1 MGWEVLSLSRGF
13 SMDLTGVAP
22 TILRHEGRR
31 PLPPPT
37 YAGAVCWKGD
47 AISGPTGKRCYSTEF
62 SHGPPG
68 YSTAFFQGGRAESFP
83 RPASDWR
90 SRVASGGSAHKF
102 QLAHEKENEDT
113 KAKNCGNW
121 VAMLHWP
128 SPPPEGLGYLDSNQ
142 ANRMKD

>member
-13 SMDLTGVAP
+13 SLDLTGVAP

-31 PLPPPT
+31 PLPPLHMQGLC
-37 YAGAVCWKGD
+37 AGRAMPFP
-47 AISGPTGKRCYSTEF
+47 GPLSRGATQLSFR
-62 SHGPPG
+62 
-68 YSTAFFQGGRAESFP
+68 TARLDTQLQFFPGGRAESFP

-90 SRVASGGSAHKF
+90 SQVASGGSAHKF
-102 QLAHEKENEDT
+102 QLAHKKENEDT

-128 SPPPEGLGYLDSNQ
+128 SPPPEGLGYMD
-142 ANRMKD
+142 ANRAKRMKD